1 MPIDKENSVFEPSA
15 EWKDMQRYTRLTR
28 ALRGG
33 TEAMRAEFPPKQ
45 YPLEGDDRYME
56 RVEKTYFLDAF
67 DRAIQGYSDRVLS
80 DGIVLSE
87 STPNWLKTK
96 LNTSVDGRGTKLSS
110 WASPPLQAG
119 LSDGLSY
126 ILTDGTSPESGR
138 ASAYWTLHTTETVIG
153 GRVDW
158 SDEGAQL
165 RQVRLKEK
173 AEVRKG
179 AYGSVTVDRVRV
191 IDLDGEDG
199 PTWTVWEQDEEGDER
214 VAVEDDK
221 PLSGRWDL
229 DYIPLRQFRT
239 DMQNAHRFFYA
250 VPPQMALVGKN
261 VEHWELSSMVSNNR
275 ATNLIPIRTFL
286 GIKKEE
292 FDNIN
297 ALGAGLAIH
306 SEAPAGDIEVGLVET
321 TGVPLAEGRNEL
333 ERIEK
338 QMEAQ
343 ALMPLAPQD
352 YGNVTAT
359 RDIIASEEMTSS
371 IKQDAVCYE
380 DTLNAASR
388 DLAAFEPGQEPIPD
402 EQIITIPGKDYAVV
416 NDPSGLD
423 RALDTLERVS
433 SRLPRELRQVALDH
447 AVLYGALAK
456 DTDTAKLV
464 RELDASSGM
473 GGVGTDQRGKVREA
487 IRLMDQGATEDE
499 AIDEVFRPNLA
510 AV

>member
-1 MPIDKENSVFEPSA
+1 MPEKENSVFEPSA
-15 EWKDMQRYTRLTR
+15 EWKSMKRYMRLTR

-33 TEAMRAEFPPKQ
+33 TDAMRAEFPPKQ
-45 YPLEGDDRYME
+45 YPREGDNRYME

-80 DGIVLSE
+80 DGIVLHE
-87 STPNWLKTK
+87 STPEWLRVK
-96 LNTSVDGRGTKLSS
+96 LETSVDGRGTKLSS
-110 WASPPLQAG
+110 WAAPALQAG
-119 LSDGLSY
+119 LSDGISY
-126 ILTDGTSPESGR
+126 ILTDATSPESGR
-138 ASAYWTLHTTETVIG
+138 AKAYWTLHTTETVIG

-158 SDEGAQL
+158 SDDGAQL
-165 RQVRLKEK
+165 RQVRLKET
-173 AEVRKG
+173 AERRKG
-179 AYGSVTVDRVRV
+179 AYGSESVDRVRV
-191 IDLDGEDG
+191 IDLDGESG
-199 PTWTVWEQDEEGDER
+199 PTWSVWEQDDEGDER
-214 VAVEDDK
+214 LAVDDK
-221 PLSGRWDL
+221 GNELIGSWDL
-229 DYIPLRQFRT
+229 DYITLRPFRT

-250 VPPQMALVGKN
+250 VPPQMALIGKN

-292 FDNIN
+292 FDAIN
-297 ALGAGLAIH
+297 ALGAGLAVH
-306 SEAPAGDIEVGLVET
+306 SEAPASEIEIGLVET
-321 TGVPLAEGRNEL
+321 TGVPLAEGRNEQ

-371 IKQDAVCYE
+371 IKQDAVCFE
-380 DTLNAASR
+380 DTLNTATG
-388 DLAAFEPGQEPIPD
+388 DLAALEGQEALPK
-402 EQIITIPGKDYAVV
+402 EQIIAIPGKDYAVV
-416 NDPSGLD
+416 NDAGGLE
-423 RALDTLERVS
+423 RALDTLERVA
-433 SRLPRELRQVALDH
+433 SRIPRELRQVALDH
-447 AVLYGALAK
+447 AVLYGVLSK
-456 DTDTAKLV
+456 DTDTTELV

-473 GGVGTDQRGKVREA
+473 GGAGTDQRGRVREA
-487 IRLMDQGATEDE
+487 LKLIEQGATEDE